1 MELSNDEKGLHLGR
15 NIIFPD
21 RNLTLIFNYVLHLPT
36 AQLQCDT
43 FCFLGMTIK
52 FSHLPLNFL
61 RKCKCL
67 KATHITNTKILYWVL
82 LIFFA
87 ELQVLKLRIPKIA
100 MFRIFHYCTQH
111 WQRTDLLAIG
121 PFLPHY
127 IDSQLYA
134 FYLCHQLSTMQQNGH
149 IANAND

>member
-43 FCFLGMTIK
+43 FCFLGITIK

-61 RKCKCL
+61 LKCKCL

-82 LIFFA
+82 LNFFA
-87 ELQVLKLRIPKIA
+87 EL
-100 MFRIFHYCTQH
+100 
-111 WQRTDLLAIG
+111 
-121 PFLPHY
+121 
-127 IDSQLYA
+127 
-134 FYLCHQLSTMQQNGH
+134 
-149 IANAND
+149 